1 MGDQPMPT
9 SCLFVFLIIA
19 AFAHANNEQQFT
31 ETTDILQTTAPEDIF
46 LAAKSEVHS
55 LKKKGVSHADCK
67 ELAKNTCK
75 EVIHEQMSSQKV
87 MNKVS
92 SGKECDLVGHGNV
105 MRAKF
110 EEHKRRKEYLRWV
123 KIVHARHNVKIT
135 ISSQRFKS
143 LRPGHCGFIFRSRA
157 YLKAKLS
164 YDRARK
170 QLAYEKS
177 RWEEARKMTV
187 YWIKMSIYRQSQ
199 CRCKVV
205 SARNRIWEV
214 VINKKTLAMRN
225 KAYAKCKMMQC
236 VLDGTKLSSSKCQGK
251 LPVPKKKILT
261 KKAEKTNCKVK
272 PVRPRLRTKPKLI
285 KLKLRL

>member
-123 KIVHARHNVKIT
+123 KIMQTRFTAKVSF
-135 ISSQRFKS
+135 SSQQYSNLRKGSCSFIFKS
-143 LRPGHCGFIFRSRA
+143 GTFLRAH
-157 YLKAKLS
+157 LS
-164 YDRARK
+164 YTRAKK
-170 QLAYEKS
+170 QVLYEKS
-177 RWEEARKMTV
+177 RWKEARLMTV
-187 YWIKMSIYRQSQ
+187 YWIRMSLYRQSL

-205 SARNRIWEV
+205 STRNKVWEV
-214 VINKKTLAMRN
+214 VINKKVLHKRN
-225 KAYAKCKMMQC
+225 KTYAKCKMMQC
-236 VLDGTKLSSSKCQGK
+236 VLNGTKSSSSKCSGK
-251 LPVPKKKILT
+251 LPAPKKKILT
-261 KKAEKTNCKVK
+261 KKAEKMDCSIKLI
-272 PVRPRLRTKPKLI
+272 PPPMRMRTKLI
-285 KLKLRL
+285 KLRRI

>member
-55 LKKKGVSHADCK
+55 LKKEGVSHADCK

-123 KIVHARHNVKIT
+123 KIMQTRFTAKVSF
-135 ISSQRFKS
+135 SSQQYSNLRKGSCSFIFKS
-143 LRPGHCGFIFRSRA
+143 GTFLRAH
-157 YLKAKLS
+157 LS
-164 YDRARK
+164 YTRAKK
-170 QLAYEKS
+170 QVLYEKS
-177 RWEEARKMTV
+177 RWKEARLMTV
-187 YWIKMSIYRQSQ
+187 YWIRMSLYRQSL
-199 CRCKVV
+199 CKCKV
-205 SARNRIWEV
+205 
-214 VINKKTLAMRN
+214 
-225 KAYAKCKMMQC
+225 MQC
-236 VLDGTKLSSSKCQGK
+236 VLNGTKSSSSKCSGK
-251 LPVPKKKILT
+251 LPAPKKKILT
-261 KKAEKTNCKVK
+261 KKAEKMDCSIKLI
-272 PVRPRLRTKPKLI
+272 PPPMRMRTKLI
-285 KLKLRL
+285 KLRRI